1 MTHAALHTRACELF
15 GVQYPIVQTGMG
27 WVAGVR
33 LTAATSAAGG
43 LGILAGATMTFDQF
57 KAAVR
62 ELKERT
68 GNPFGVNM
76 RSDQPDVDDRID
88 FLIAEGVRVAS
99 FAQAPGERLV
109 KRLKDAGIVTMPTI
123 GARRHAEKVAA
134 WGVDAVIAQG
144 GEGGGHTG
152 AVPTSLLLPQVVDA
166 VDIPVIGAGGF
177 HDGRGLVAAIAY
189 GASGIAMGTR
199 FLLTQESRV
208 PDDVKRIYL
217 GTPVTGTVVTR
228 AIDGVPQRVIRTE
241 VVEGLEGAGKVMAL
255 PRALRNALTFRK
267 LTGTSLADLMKEG
280 LSMRKNQDLTWAQV
294 AMAANSA
301 MMTKAAMVDGKPEV
315 GILPTG
321 QAVGVIEELP
331 TVHDLISRVMA
342 EADATLTRLGA

>member
-1 MTHAALHTRACELF
+1 
-15 GVQYPIVQTGMG
+15 
-27 WVAGVR
+27 
-33 LTAATSAAGG
+33 
-43 LGILAGATMTFDQF
+43 
-57 KAAVR
+57 
-62 ELKERT
+62 
-68 GNPFGVNM
+68 
-76 RSDQPDVDDRID
+76 
-88 FLIAEGVRVAS
+88 
-99 FAQAPGERLV
+99 
-109 KRLKDAGIVTMPTI
+109 
-123 GARRHAEKVAA
+123 
-134 WGVDAVIAQG
+134 
-144 GEGGGHTG
+144 
-152 AVPTSLLLPQVVDA
+152 DA
-166 VDIPVIGAGGF
+166 VDRPVIGAGGF

-208 PDDVKRIYL
+208 PDDVKRISL

-280 LSMRKNQDLTWAQV
+280 LSMRKNQVLTWAQV